1 MADFHRIDS
10 AEERIKICR
19 NITDERHRLFAE
31 RLICQFY
38 PQAAPEDMMK
48 RYQSLITQRLNEEGP
63 WGSMNKVMIDLE
75 KLLAKDNSPET
86 QIILEETQNFL
97 VERVNSIA

>member
-1 MADFHRIDS
+1 
-10 AEERIKICR
+10 
-19 NITDERHRLFAE
+19 
-31 RLICQFY
+31 LICQFY
-38 PQAAPEDMMK
+38 PQSAPEDMMK